1 MTYLERM
8 DPSVSTKY
16 LPCEPIAGLR
26 VSDWDVDTCE
36 AHVIVGLTPDSDTLT
51 VALVEGQGFYDRY
64 DWCSQWTVEVDTL
77 PAAMEFA
84 IAMWSEIHVYDYPE
98 G

>member
-1 MTYLERM
+1 MSYLEQM
-8 DPSVSTKY
+8 DPTVHTKY
-16 LPCEPIAGLR
+16 LPCEPIAGIR

-36 AHVIVGLTPDSDTLT
+36 AHAIVGLTPDSDTFM

-64 DWCSQWTVEVDTL
+64 DWQVQWSLEVTDLATAL
-77 PAAMEFA
+77 DWALSAEPF
-84 IAMWSEIHVYDYPE
+84 VYNYPE